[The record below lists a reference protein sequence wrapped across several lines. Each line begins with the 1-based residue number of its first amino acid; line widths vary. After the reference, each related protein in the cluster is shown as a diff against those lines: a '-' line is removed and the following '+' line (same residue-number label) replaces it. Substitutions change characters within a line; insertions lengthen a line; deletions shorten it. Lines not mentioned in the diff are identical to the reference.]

1 MEEYKVGLSVLFLLA
16 ILWMLFVPSKQLRV
30 QMQKDYELK
39 QKRQNRISERTV
51 HEALGITGIMAHR
64 GESTTFLTDI
74 KPYVVLFAG
83 IAKGFFSD
91 TVFIVV
97 DGDGKVQQFT
107 TEVLAQNA
115 FKKGDYGITA
125 LTMSDG
131 IVTTRNV
138 VPDTVH
144 ETNSFRLQYNF
155 VLNPK

>member
-1 MEEYKVGLSVLFLLA
+1 MEEYKVVLSGLLVVA
-16 ILWMLFVPSKQLRV
+16 ILWMFFVPSKQLRT

-39 QKRQNRISERTV
+39 QKRKNRISERAT

-64 GESTTFLTDI
+64 GESTTFLTNI

-97 DGDGKVQQFT
+97 NDTGEVKQYA